1 MEGGTI
7 ARLGSRLTF
16 QNEERKT
23 MRKKLLFS
31 LITLGISFMVLTGC
45 TDSAKNTTTESTAST
60 KILKDPYSDEQF
72 LLGTYVRIRV
82 YDEGKESALKPA
94 FDRVKELGDKITI
107 NQKGSEIDEVN
118 EQAGI
123 KPVKVS
129 DDVYTLV
136 KRAYEYSQDS
146 QGGFDMAIGAIT
158 QLWRIGFDDARKPSQ
173 EEIDQALK
181 LVDYHKIELND
192 KEKTVY
198 LKEKGMIIDLGAI
211 AKGYI
216 TDEVVKVLKKQG
228 VTTAI
233 VDLGG
238 NVYVLGHSPRG
249 ENQDWTVG
257 IQDPNMARGS
267 VLGSI
272 KERNKTLVTSGI
284 YERYLEVDGKKYHH
298 LFDPKTGYPFDNDI
312 ASVTIITDKSIDG
325 DGLSTAVFSMGV
337 KKGLEYVESEL
348 NNGTEAIFV
357 TKDDKVYVTDP
368 IKDTFKLSEDS
379 HYTMGDRSELK

>member
-31 LITLGISFMVLTGC
+31 LITLSISFMVLTGC
-45 TDSAKNTTTESTAST
+45 TNSTKNTTTESSAST

-238 NVYVLGHSPRG
+238 NVYVLGYSPRG